1 MDKEEQLTT
10 NKPLVL
16 VVEDEPLLRMNT
28 VDLVEEAGFPTLE
41 AANAKQ
47 AIKLLENRLDIKI
60 ILSDIEMPPGMDGMA
75 LVAMVRRRWPPIAII
90 LVSGHV
96 DTTEVVIPEGGKFF
110 TKPFRPAEL
119 VATLNR
125 MVA

>member
-1 MDKEEQLTT
+1 MEKDK
-10 NKPLVL
+10 PVVL
-16 VVEDEPLLRMNT
+16 VVEDEPLLRMST
-28 VDLVEEAGFPTLE
+28 VDMVEEAGFPTAE

-47 AIKLLENRLDIKI
+47 AIQLLENR
-60 ILSDIEMPPGMDGMA
+60 SDIRVIVSDIDMPPGMDGMA

-96 DTTEVVIPEGGKFF
+96 AKAEVVIPEGGRFF

-119 VATLNR
+119 VETLNR

>member
-1 MDKEEQLTT
+1 MEMR
-10 NKPLVL
+10 KPVVL

-28 VDLVEEAGFPTLE
+28 VDMVEEAGFPTLE

-47 AIKLLENRLDIKI
+47 AIQLLENRSDIRI
-60 ILSDIEMPPGMDGMA
+60 ILSDIDMPPGMDGMT

-96 DTTEVVIPEGGKFF
+96 ASAEVVIPDGGKFF
-110 TKPFRPAEL
+110 SKPVRPAEL
-119 VATLNR
+119 IATLER
-125 MVA
+125 MGA

>member
-1 MDKEEQLTT
+1 ME
-10 NKPLVL
+10 NHKPVVL
-16 VVEDEPLLRMNT
+16 VVEDEPLLRIDT
-28 VDLVEEAGFPTLE
+28 ICLVEEAGFPTVE

-47 AIKLLENRLDIKI
+47 AIQLLENR
-60 ILSDIEMPPGMDGMA
+60 SDIRVIVSDIDMPPGMDGMA

-96 DTTEVVIPEGGKFF
+96 ALAEVVIPEGGTFF
-110 TKPFRPAEL
+110 SKPFRPAEL

-125 MVA
+125 LAA